1 MGGVRAGPEASSTA
15 AVEGSARLSPVVL
28 RIGAVTGRG
37 HHSRPSPGCPDP
49 AVAVTLRHPALPTA
63 ARLPAWRR
71 RQGGAAAIGGS
82 RGPSRT
88 VASGPLLAN
97 SLIVFCWVV
106 GLR

>member
-15 AVEGSARLSPVVL
+15 AVEGSARLSPVDL

-49 AVAVTLRHPALPTA
+49 AVAVDASPSGPC
-63 ARLPAWRR
+63 P
-71 RQGGAAAIGGS
+71 RQRAYQRGGLDRAGPPRSVAS

-106 GLR
+106 GL